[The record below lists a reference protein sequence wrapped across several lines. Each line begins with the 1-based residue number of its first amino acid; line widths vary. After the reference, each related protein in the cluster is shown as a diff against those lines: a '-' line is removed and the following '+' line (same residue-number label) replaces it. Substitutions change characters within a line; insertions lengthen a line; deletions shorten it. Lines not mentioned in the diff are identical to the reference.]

1 MPMQHHDPSF
11 PVAHFDAPDMP
22 CAHTRFDS
30 AETSISR
37 RSFVRG
43 ALTLLG
49 AATLGRPAFAQAWP
63 SRTVRVVIPWAP
75 GGLVDSGG
83 RIIAEALTRSLGES
97 VVVENVPGAA
107 GTLGAL
113 QVARAA
119 PDGYTLLMGTSSLA
133 IDVAGGRKL
142 SFDPKD
148 LVAVALVADTNN
160 VIVVPAD
167 SPIHSVADLIATAK
181 GKPGSLE
188 YGTPGIGSP
197 AHLFSELFAQTAKIE
212 MLHVPYSRSPA
223 MNDLIGGRLAVM
235 FATIPAATPQ
245 IRNGKLRALAVTG
258 VARFPT
264 LPDVPTVIEAG
275 LPGYSAGQ
283 WLGVFAPPRTP
294 ADVVRR
300 LNDEI
305 SKAVTTP
312 AIAKQLVDRGMTP
325 ATATPNE
332 FAKLFSDDVRKW
344 GDVIRAG
351 GIKLE

>member
-1 MPMQHHDPSF
+1 MPRHHDPYPNTRAAARSPKSIARVAASAV
-11 PVAHFDAPDMP
+11 PV
-22 CAHTRFDS
+22 
-30 AETSISR
+30 SR
-37 RSFVRG
+37 RRFLRDVSILSG
-43 ALTLLG
+43 AMTLG
-49 AATLGRPAFAQAWP
+49 APAFAQAWP
-63 SRTVRVVIPWAP
+63 SRTIRLVVPWAP

-83 RIIAEALTRSLGES
+83 RIIAEALTGALGQS
-97 VVVENVPGAA
+97 VVVENVAGVA

-142 SFDPKD
+142 AFDPSKD
-148 LVAVALVADTNN
+148 LVPVALVADTNN

-167 SPIHSVADLIATAK
+167 SPVRSVTDLIAAAK
-181 GKPGSLE
+181 AKPGGLE

-197 AHLFSELFAQTAKIE
+197 AHLFSELFAQTAKVE

-258 VARFPT
+258 STRFPT
-264 LPDVPTVIEAG
+264 LPDVPTVMEAG
-275 LPGYSAGQ
+275 LAGYSAGQ
-283 WLGVFAPPRTP
+283 WLGVFAPTHAPP
-294 ADVVRR
+294 DVVRR

-305 SKAVTTP
+305 NKAVGTP

-325 ATATPNE
+325 VTVTPNE
-332 FAKLFSDDVRKW
+332 FAKLFADDVRKW
-344 GDVIRAG
+344 SSVIRAA